1 MESVAQS
8 NGTGSV
14 TVSFEQGTDPE
25 MAQVDVQNRLSRA
38 TPRLPS
44 AVTQQG
50 VKVDKSASNFL
61 LFSLLSSSNPDWD
74 VVRIGDYASRNVV
87 PEIQRIEG
95 IGQVQL
101 FGSGERCASR
111 LTLPN
116 WKVSQLSSAQVIAAI
131 RAQNAQVSS
140 GAIGD
145 LPGIAGQGITA
156 TVTVRG
162 QLSTRKSLAAS
173 ILRANTT
180 GAAVRLKDVARIEIG
195 GQTYAT
201 TARLNG
207 QPAAGIGVQLSPSGN
222 ALAAADVRARQDGR
236 VVKVLPRRDDLLH
249 TLRQL

>member
-1 MESVAQS
+1 
-8 NGTGSV
+8 
-14 TVSFEQGTDPE
+14 GTDAE
-25 MAQVDVQNRLSRA
+25 LAQVDVQNRLSRA
-38 TPRLPS
+38 TPRLPA

-61 LFSLLSSSNPDWD
+61 LFSMLSSNNPDWD

-101 FGSGERCASR
+101 FGSEQAMRVWIDPTKLEGF
-111 LTLPN
+111 
-116 WKVSQLSSAQVIAAI
+116 KLSSGEVIAAI
-131 RAQNAQVSS
+131 RAQNAQVAS

-162 QLSTRKSLAAS
+162 QLSTPAEFGNI
-173 ILRANTT
+173 ILRANTDGGT
-180 GAAVRLKDVARIEIG
+180 VRLKDVARIEIG
-195 GQTYAT
+195 GQSYAT

-207 QPAAGIGVQLSPSGN
+207 QPAAGIGVQLSPTGN
-222 ALAAADVRARQDGR
+222 ALSAAKAVRAKMDELAQYFPEGMSYSIPYDSANF
-236 VVKVLPRRDDLLH
+236 VSISI
-249 TLRQL
+249 